1 MSLWRRWTPA
11 AAVIVT
17 AMAVWLSLRKTDWGG
32 VWEAFA
38 RADYGLV
45 AAAVAVSLLAV
56 VALSVRWRFL
66 LRPGGIVGVGEL
78 FKLNIVSQAVNIIAP
93 GRFGELARSVM
104 VAKTR
109 RGGADGDER
118 KVGAMAGAERRVSA
132 GDAGEGSG
140 AEQVGTINREQK
152 SDVIQAGAGRYR
164 NAVIEA
170 NVGGAASGGISTAFA
185 LGTVAVEKAL
195 DFLVFLVLWALVP
208 ALFSMR
214 AAVREYTAAAVLG
227 VFLAAA
233 LAVFAWKPEPVL
245 RAIGKA
251 LRFLPA
257 KFRAGGADF
266 AERGLEAFRILRR
279 PGAAP
284 VLAGMTLL
292 VLAGE
297 ILPNWLL
304 FRAFGLDVP
313 FWAAFFVLIVLQVGK
328 LPPSLPGKVGVYQ
341 FAVILALAPF
351 GVERDAAL
359 SYGIMLHV
367 VTFVPRIVLGL
378 IFGAGMGAGIWKK

>member
-1 MSLWRRWTPA
+1 MIRVADEDRRADGRSSGLKRLRRWTPV
-11 AAVIVT
+11 AAVLIT
-17 AMAVWLSLRKTDWGG
+17 ALAVWLILRKTDWAG
-32 VWEAFA
+32 VREAFA

-45 AAAVAVSLLAV
+45 AVAVAVSLLAV
-56 VALSVRWRFL
+56 VVLSLRWQVL
-66 LRPGGIVGVGEL
+66 LRPGGAVGLAEL
-78 FKLNIVSQAVNIIAP
+78 FRLNIVSQAINIIAP
-93 GRFGELARSVM
+93 GRFGELARAMM
-104 VAKTR
+104 VA
-109 RGGADGDER
+109 
-118 KVGAMAGAERRVSA
+118 RRVRKGPSGNGQVA
-132 GDAGEGSG
+132 GL
-140 AEQVGTINREQK
+140 
-152 SDVIQAGAGRYR
+152 
-164 NAVIEA
+164 
-170 NVGGAASGGISTAFA
+170 STAFA

-227 VFLAAA
+227 GVMAAA
-233 LAVFAWKPEPVL
+233 LAVFAWKPEFVL
-245 RAIGKA
+245 RAFGWV
-251 LRFLPA
+251 LRLLPA
-257 KFRAGGADF
+257 GFRAGGADF
-266 AERGLEAFRILRR
+266 AEKGLEAFRIFRR

-284 VLAGMTLL
+284 MLAGLTLL

-304 FRAFGLDVP
+304 FRAFGLEVP

-351 GVERDAAL
+351 GVDRDAAL

-367 VTFVPRIVLGL
+367 VTFAPRIVLGL
-378 IFGAGMGAGIWKK
+378 IFGAGMGGDLRKK